1 MVKTKDEIM
10 EEIRAYIGDRA
21 DDETIALVENI
32 SDTIDDYAA
41 HGDYDEK
48 LMAVE
53 AEWRRKY
60 IDRFMNGGENKS
72 DAKVEKTEDEE
83 KEKAEEIK
91 IEDLYT
97 ERRVIENA

>member
-21 DDETIALVENI
+21 DDQTIALVENI

-72 DAKVEKTEDEE
+72 DVKVETTDDEE
-83 KEKAEEIK
+83 KDKSEEIT
-91 IEDLYT
+91 IDDLYT

>member
-21 DDETIALVENI
+21 DDQTIALVENI

-60 IDRFMNGGENKS
+60 IDRFMNGGENKNEVE
-72 DAKVEKTEDEE
+72 VEKTEDDE

-97 ERRVIENA
+97 EKESD

>member
-72 DAKVEKTEDEE
+72 DVKVEKTEDEE

-97 ERRVIENA
+97 EKESD

>member
-10 EEIRAYIGDRA
+10 EEIRAYIGDRS
-21 DDETIALVENI
+21 DDQTISLVENI

-41 HGDYDEK
+41 HGDYEEK

-60 IDRFMNGGENKS
+60 IDRFITGGENKS
-72 DAKVEKTEDEE
+72 DVETTEDEE
-83 KEKAEEIK
+83 K
-91 IEDLYT
+91 IEQITIDDLYT
-97 ERRVIENA
+97 ESEDE

>member
-21 DDETIALVENI
+21 DDQTIALVENI

-41 HGDYDEK
+41 HGDYDKK

-60 IDRFMNGGENKS
+60 IDRFMNGGENKNEVE
-72 DAKVEKTEDEE
+72 VEKTADE
-83 KEKAEEIK
+83 KDNAEEIT
-91 IEDLYT
+91 IDDLYT
-97 ERRVIENA
+97 EKESD

>member
-10 EEIRAYIGDRA
+10 EEIRAYIGDRS
-21 DDETIALVENI
+21 DDQTIALVENI

-41 HGDYDEK
+41 HGDYDAK

-72 DAKVEKTEDEE
+72 DVETPADEE
-83 KEKAEEIK
+83 TEEIT
-91 IEDLYT
+91 IDDLYT
-97 ERRVIENA
+97 YREDD

>member
-21 DDETIALVENI
+21 DDQTIALVENI

-41 HGDYDEK
+41 HGDYDKK

-60 IDRFMNGGENKS
+60 IDRFMNGGENKTEVE
-72 DAKVEKTEDEE
+72 AEKTDDEE
-83 KEKAEEIK
+83 KDTAEEIT
-91 IEDLYT
+91 IDDLYT
-97 ERRVIENA
+97 EKESD

>member
-10 EEIRAYIGDRA
+10 EEIRAYIGDRS
-21 DDETIALVENI
+21 DDQTISLIENI

-53 AEWRRKY
+53 ADWRRKY
-60 IDRFMNGGENKS
+60 IDRFMSGSENKNEVE
-72 DAKVEKTEDEE
+72 VEKTKDEE
-83 KEKAEEIK
+83 KDKSEEIK

-97 ERRVIENA
+97 EKESD

>member
-10 EEIRAYIGDRA
+10 EEIRAYIGDRS
-21 DDETIALVENI
+21 DDQTIALIENI

-60 IDRFMNGGENKS
+60 IDRFMSGGENKS
-72 DAKVEKTEDEE
+72 DVETTEDEE
-83 KEKAEEIK
+83 KKEDIT
-91 IEDLYT
+91 IDDLYT
-97 ERRVIENA
+97 ESEEE

>member
-21 DDETIALVENI
+21 DDQTIALVENI

-41 HGDYDEK
+41 YGDYDKK

-60 IDRFMNGGENKS
+60 IDRFMNGGENKNEVEV
-72 DAKVEKTEDEE
+72 AKTADDEKD
-83 KEKAEEIK
+83 KAEEIK

-97 ERRVIENA
+97 EKESD

>member
-10 EEIRAYIGDRA
+10 EEIRAYIGDRS
-21 DDETIALVENI
+21 DDQTIALIENI

-41 HGDYDEK
+41 HGDYDTK

-53 AEWRRKY
+53 AEWRKKY
-60 IDRFMNGGENKS
+60 MERFFEGDKE
-72 DAKVEKTEDEE
+72 EKIEDNEDEE
-83 KEKAEEIK
+83 KDKSEEIK

-97 ERRVIENA
+97 EKESD

>member
-10 EEIRAYIGDRA
+10 EEIRAYIGDRS
-21 DDETIALVENI
+21 DDQTIALIENI

-60 IDRFMNGGENKS
+60 IDRFMTGGEKKTEVE
-72 DAKVEKTEDEE
+72 DEKTMDEE
-83 KEKAEEIK
+83 KDKSEEIK

-97 ERRVIENA
+97 EKESD

>member
-10 EEIRAYIGDRA
+10 EEIRMYIGDRS
-21 DDETIALVENI
+21 DDQTIALIENI

-60 IDRFMNGGENKS
+60 IDRFMNGGENKNEV
-72 DAKVEKTEDEE
+72 KVEKTEDEE

-97 ERRVIENA
+97 ETESD

>member
-41 HGDYDEK
+41 HGDYEEK

-72 DAKVEKTEDEE
+72 DVKVEKTEDEE

-97 ERRVIENA
+97 EKESD

>member
-10 EEIRAYIGDRA
+10 EEIRAYIGERS
-21 DDETIALVENI
+21 DDQTIALIENI

-53 AEWRRKY
+53 AEWGRKY
-60 IDRFMNGGENKS
+60 IDRFMSGGENKNEAE
-72 DAKVEKTEDEE
+72 DEKTRDEE
-83 KEKAEEIK
+83 KDKSEEIK

-97 ERRVIENA
+97 EKESD

>member
-10 EEIRAYIGDRA
+10 EAIRAYICDSS
-21 DDETIALVENI
+21 DDQTIALVENI

-41 HGDYDEK
+41 HGDYDKK
-48 LMAVE
+48 LMEVE

-60 IDRFMNGGENKS
+60 IDRFMSGGSENKN
-72 DAKVEKTEDEE
+72 DVEVEKTEDEE
-83 KEKAEEIK
+83 KDKSEEIK

-97 ERRVIENA
+97 EKESD

>member
-21 DDETIALVENI
+21 DDQTIALVENI

-53 AEWRRKY
+53 AEWRRRY
-60 IDRFMNGGENKS
+60 IDRFMNGGENKN
-72 DAKVEKTEDEE
+72 DIEVEKTDEE
-83 KEKAEEIK
+83 KDKAEEIK

-97 ERRVIENA
+97 EKESD

>member
-10 EEIRAYIGDRA
+10 EEIRTYIGERS
-21 DDETIALVENI
+21 DDQTIALIENI

-41 HGDYDEK
+41 HGDYDKK
-48 LMAVE
+48 LMDVE
-53 AEWRRKY
+53 SEWRRKY

-72 DAKVEKTEDEE
+72 EVKVETTEDEE

-97 ERRVIENA
+97 EKESD

>member
-10 EEIRAYIGDRA
+10 EEIRAYIGDRS
-21 DDETIALVENI
+21 DDQTIALIENI

-60 IDRFMNGGENKS
+60 IDRFMTGGEKKNEVE
-72 DAKVEKTEDEE
+72 DEKTRDEE
-83 KEKAEEIK
+83 KDKAEEIK

-97 ERRVIENA
+97 EKESD

>member
-21 DDETIALVENI
+21 DDQTIALVENI

-41 HGDYDEK
+41 HGDYDKK

-60 IDRFMNGGENKS
+60 IDRFMNGGENKNEVE
-72 DAKVEKTEDEE
+72 VEKTEDDE
-83 KEKAEEIK
+83 KDKAEEIK

-97 ERRVIENA
+97 EKESD

>member
-1 MVKTKDEIM
+1 MVKTKEEIM
-10 EEIRAYIGDRA
+10 KEIRDYIGDRA
-21 DDETIALVENI
+21 DDQTIALVENI

-60 IDRFMNGGENKS
+60 IDRFMTGDKTNPEVE
-72 DAKVEKTEDEE
+72 VEKTEDDE

-97 ERRVIENA
+97 EKESD

>member
-10 EEIRAYIGDRA
+10 EEIRMYIGDRS
-21 DDETIALVENI
+21 DDQTIALIENI

-53 AEWRRKY
+53 AEWRRRY

-72 DAKVEKTEDEE
+72 DVKVETTDAEE
-83 KEKAEEIK
+83 KDKSEEIT
-91 IEDLYT
+91 IDDLY
-97 ERRVIENA
+97 IEKESD

>member
-21 DDETIALVENI
+21 DDQTIALVENI

-41 HGDYDEK
+41 HGDYDKK
-48 LMAVE
+48 LMAVD

-60 IDRFMNGGENKS
+60 IDRFMNGGENKNEVE
-72 DAKVEKTEDEE
+72 VEKTDDDE
-83 KEKAEEIK
+83 KDKAEEIK

-97 ERRVIENA
+97 EKESD

>member
-10 EEIRAYIGDRA
+10 EEIRAYIGDRS
-21 DDETIALVENI
+21 DDQTIALIEDI

-60 IDRFMNGGENKS
+60 IDRFMSGGENKNE
-72 DAKVEKTEDEE
+72 VENEKTRDEE
-83 KEKAEEIK
+83 KGNSEEIK

-97 ERRVIENA
+97 EKESD

>member
-10 EEIRAYIGDRA
+10 EEIRAYIGDRS
-21 DDETIALVENI
+21 DDQTIALIEDI

-53 AEWRRKY
+53 NEWRRKY

-72 DAKVEKTEDEE
+72 DVEITEDEE
-83 KEKAEEIK
+83 KTEDIT
-91 IEDLYT
+91 IDDLYT
-97 ERRVIENA
+97 ESEED

>member
-10 EEIRAYIGDRA
+10 EEIRAYIGDRS
-21 DDETIALVENI
+21 DDQTIALVENI

-60 IDRFMNGGENKS
+60 IDRFMNGGENQNKVE
-72 DAKVEKTEDEE
+72 VEKTDDEE
-83 KEKAEEIK
+83 KDKSEEIK

-97 ERRVIENA
+97 EKESD

>member
-10 EEIRAYIGDRA
+10 EEIRAYIGDRS
-21 DDETIALVENI
+21 DDQTIALVENI

-41 HGDYDEK
+41 HGDYDTK

-53 AEWRRKY
+53 EKWRKKY
-60 IDRFMNGGENKS
+60 MERFFEGDKE
-72 DAKVEKTEDEE
+72 EKISEVKEE
-83 KEKAEEIK
+83 KEDNDKSEEIK

-97 ERRVIENA
+97 EKESD

>member
-10 EEIRAYIGDRA
+10 EEIRAYIGDRS
-21 DDETIALVENI
+21 DDQTIALIENI

-60 IDRFMNGGENKS
+60 IDRFMSGGENKNE
-72 DAKVEKTEDEE
+72 VENEKTRDEE
-83 KEKAEEIK
+83 KGNSEEIK

-97 ERRVIENA
+97 EKESD

>member
-10 EEIRAYIGDRA
+10 EEIRAYIGDRS
-21 DDETIALVENI
+21 DDQTIALVENI

-41 HGDYDEK
+41 HGDYDKK

-60 IDRFMNGGENKS
+60 IDRFMNGGENKP
-72 DAKVEKTEDEE
+72 DVEVEKTEDDE
-83 KEKAEEIK
+83 KDKAEEIK

-97 ERRVIENA
+97 EKESD

>member
-10 EEIRAYIGDRA
+10 EEIRAYIGDRS
-21 DDETIALVENI
+21 DDQTIALIENI

-60 IDRFMNGGENKS
+60 IDRFMTGGEKKNEVE
-72 DAKVEKTEDEE
+72 VEKTEDEE
-83 KEKAEEIK
+83 KDKSEEIK

-97 ERRVIENA
+97 EKESD

>member
-10 EEIRAYIGDRA
+10 EEIRAYIGDRS
-21 DDETIALVENI
+21 DDQTISLIENI

-60 IDRFMNGGENKS
+60 IDRFMNGGENKNEVE
-72 DAKVEKTEDEE
+72 DEKTSDEE
-83 KEKAEEIK
+83 KGKSEEIK

-97 ERRVIENA
+97 EKESD

>member
-10 EEIRAYIGDRA
+10 EEIRAYIGDRS
-21 DDETIALVENI
+21 DDQTIALIENI

-60 IDRFMNGGENKS
+60 IDRFMTGGEKKN
-72 DAKVEKTEDEE
+72 DVEVEKTEDEA
-83 KEKAEEIK
+83 KDKAEEIK
-91 IEDLYT
+91 IDDPYT
-97 ERRVIENA
+97 EKESD

>member
-10 EEIRAYIGDRA
+10 EEIRAYIGDRS
-21 DDETIALVENI
+21 DDQTIALIENI

-60 IDRFMNGGENKS
+60 IDRFMSGGKNKS
-72 DAKVEKTEDEE
+72 DVETTEDEE
-83 KEKAEEIK
+83 KIAEIT
-91 IEDLYT
+91 IDDLYT
-97 ERRVIENA
+97 EKESD

>member
-10 EEIRAYIGDRA
+10 EEIREYIGDRS
-21 DDETIALVENI
+21 DDQTIALVENI

-41 HGDYDEK
+41 HGNYEEK

-60 IDRFMNGGENKS
+60 IDRFMNGGENKTEVEAEKI
-72 DAKVEKTEDEE
+72 DDEEKTE
-83 KEKAEEIK
+83 EIT
-91 IEDLYT
+91 IDDLYT
-97 ERRVIENA
+97 NREDD